1 MKLRAV
7 MLLVGLVPPAVAAA
21 MPGPLPFISDD
32 VARARAEAQRRHVPM
47 FVDVWAPW

>member
-1 MKLRAV
+1 MKLRAL
-7 MLLVGLVPPAVAAA
+7 MLLIGLVPPAVVSA

-32 VARARAEAQRRHVPM
+32 VARARAEAKARHVPM